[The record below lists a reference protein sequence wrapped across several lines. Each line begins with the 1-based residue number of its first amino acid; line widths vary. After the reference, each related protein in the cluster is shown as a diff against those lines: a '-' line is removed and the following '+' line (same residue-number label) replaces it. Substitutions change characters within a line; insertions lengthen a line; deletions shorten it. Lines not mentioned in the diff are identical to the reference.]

1 MERENLK
8 HGKSVKMKSTITK
21 LRTSKK
27 VLNKNLDTEE
37 KEEEEI
43 WILQKFKSE
52 GKFQA

>member
-8 HGKSVKMKSTITK
+8 HGKSMKMKSTITK

-27 VLNKNLDTEE
+27 VLNKSLDTEE
-37 KEEEEI
+37 KEEEI